1 MSSAYHHG
9 HACQRLAVCQTLCCA
24 EVAGLAFFL
33 VESITNCCCL
43 MRVNGTVT
51 SCELQEDHL
60 DLYCA
65 PKFVER
71 ERTAGDRD
79 RDRDRDNRNE
89 TSTFLRID
97 IKALST

>member
-1 MSSAYHHG
+1 
-9 HACQRLAVCQTLCCA
+9 
-24 EVAGLAFFL
+24 
-33 VESITNCCCL
+33 
-43 MRVNGTVT
+43 MRVNVCLSGVNRTHEVFV
-51 SCELQEDHL
+51 SLQEDNL

-71 ERTAGDRD
+71 ERDARD